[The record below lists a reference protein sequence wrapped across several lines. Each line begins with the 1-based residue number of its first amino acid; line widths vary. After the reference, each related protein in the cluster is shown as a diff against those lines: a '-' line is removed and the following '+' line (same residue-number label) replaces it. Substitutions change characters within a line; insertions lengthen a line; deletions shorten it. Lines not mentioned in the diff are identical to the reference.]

1 MPVTVDELNRS
12 TSINVPAVLDA
23 EGITPQKLAKLLKQ
37 ELKAKTSKTI
47 KFKGKVERYGKKAGK
62 KAGKPILAAGV
73 HVLAQGEKRETAKDG
88 DIRIPYDDGD
98 TVITWGEVAWD
109 IRQKARMDAQKL
121 LALYPIETKKIT
133 FDEETLNAILR
144 GLPAGIGEAVRAE
157 LSRIIS
163 EKRD

>member
-1 MPVTVDELNRS
+1 MAVSVDELNRS
-12 TSINVPAVLDA
+12 TSVNVTTALEG
-23 EGITPQKLAKLLKQ
+23 EGITVKKLAQLLRK

-47 KFKGKVERYGKKAGK
+47 KFKGKVERYADDAGK
-62 KAGKPILAAGV
+62 KAGKPILAVGV
-73 HVLAQGEKRETAKDG
+73 HVLAQGEKREYAKSGEDTV
-88 DIRIPYDDGD
+88 PYDDGD

-121 LALYPIETKKIT
+121 LALYPVETKKIT

-163 EKRD
+163 EKRY

>member
-23 EGITPQKLAKLLKQ
+23 EGITPRKLAKLLRQ

-47 KFKGKVERYGKKAGK
+47 KFKGKVERYAEDAGK

-88 DIRIPYDDGD
+88 DNLVIYDDGD
-98 TVITWGEVAWD
+98 TVITWGEIAWD

-121 LALYPIETKKIT
+121 LALYPIETKKIQ

-157 LSRIIS
+157 LSRIVS